1 MPPLYDKAM
10 TAPETIPDPTFR
22 PRMRGFAA
30 RAGLEQAWA
39 WIDARSSARAA
50 ETVETREAVDRHAA
64 SDIAAECDLPP
75 ADRVAADGF
84 AVRAADTVGAS
95 DYNPIPLELTG
106 EPMAVSVGDAVP
118 PGTDA
123 VAAVDQIRSDFGMI
137 ELVASVAEGEGI
149 ERRGDDVGAGTIV
162 LAAGRRIRASD
173 AALLAALGIDT
184 VAVVRRPVVRIVPVG
199 RDVGNGGDLNSPMLA
214 ALVERDGGIADRRPA
229 VPDDLIALGA
239 ALAEPGADL
248 ILLAGGSGLGGT
260 DRSAEALAAAG
271 SLDIHGVALR
281 PADSLALGMAGG
293 TPVVILPGRP
303 ARCFAGYEAV
313 AGRAVR
319 RMAGGDPGF
328 PFPQAT
334 LVTAR
339 KIVSPGGWSDFCRVR
354 LAGEGRVE
362 PIGSGGLA
370 SLSSVVRADGFV
382 LVPADREG
390 YPAGSTV
397 TVHLFDPGA
406 GA

>member
-1 MPPLYDKAM
+1 MPSLYDKAM
-10 TAPETIPDPTFR
+10 TAPETIPDRTFR
-22 PRMRGFAA
+22 PPMRGFAA
-30 RAGLEQAWA
+30 RAGLDQAWA
-39 WIDARSSARAA
+39 WIDARSPVRGI
-50 ETVETREAVDRHAA
+50 ETVESWQAIGRHAG
-64 SDIAAECDLPP
+64 SDVAAGSDLPA

-95 DYNPIPLELTG
+95 DYNPIPLGLSG
-106 EPMAVSVGDAVP
+106 PLPVSAGDAVP

-123 VAAVDQIRSDFGMI
+123 VAAVEQTRSEAGMI

-149 ERRGDDVGAGTIV
+149 DRRGDDVGAGTVV
-162 LAAGRRIRASD
+162 LNAGRRIRASD

-184 VAVVRRPVVRIVPVG
+184 VSVVRRPVVRIVPVG
-199 RDVGNGGDLNSPMLA
+199 SDGGDGGDLDSPMLA

-328 PFPQAT
+328 PFAQAT
-334 LVTAR
+334 VITAR

-354 LAGEGRVE
+354 LAGDGRVE

-370 SLSSVVRADGFV
+370 SLSSVARADGFV

-397 TVHLFDPGA
+397 TVHLFDPGT

>member
-1 MPPLYDKAM
+1 MP
-10 TAPETIPDPTFR
+10 PETIPDPTSR
-22 PRMRGFAA
+22 PRVRGFAA

-39 WIDARSSARAA
+39 WIDARSPARGI
-50 ETVETREAVDRHAA
+50 ETVAPWEAVGRHAG
-64 SDIAAECDLPP
+64 SDVAAGSDLPP

-95 DYNPIPLELTG
+95 DYNPIPLGLSG
-106 EPMAVSVGDAVP
+106 PLLPVSAGDAVP

-123 VAAVDQIRSDFGMI
+123 MAAAEHTRSDFGMI

-162 LAAGRRIRASD
+162 LAAGRRVRPSD

-199 RDVGNGGDLNSPMLA
+199 RDVGDGNDLDSPMLA

-229 VPDDLIALGA
+229 DRRPTVPDGLAALRGV
-239 ALAEPGADL
+239 LAEPGADL
-248 ILLAGGSGLGGT
+248 ILLAGGSGLGET
-260 DRSAEALAAAG
+260 DRSAEALASAG
-271 SLDIHGVALR
+271 SLDIHGIALR

-293 TPVVILPGRP
+293 TPVVVLPGSP

-319 RMAGGDPGF
+319 RMAGGNAGF

-354 LAGEGRVE
+354 LTGEGGVE

-370 SLSSVVRADGFV
+370 SLSSVARADGFV

-390 YPAGSTV
+390 YPAGSAV
-397 TVHLFDPGA
+397 AVHLFDPGA
-406 GA
+406 GT